1 MDTVTSS
8 ISTIDFTALWASL
21 LSIGTVVGKA
31 LLVFLVC
38 RIAMN
43 LLLLPRWGYYGAAWA
58 RFIAEAAMV
67 VVSYYLNR
75 RFFPTPYDVRRIA
88 EYVVLGVGL
97 FLVSEALLPY
107 LGVVMQYGV
116 NIVIFATFAAYAVW
130 REKIDV
136 KAMLRTA
143 LRRR

>member
-1 MDTVTSS
+1 MEGEQ
-8 ISTIDFTALWASL
+8 AQ
-21 LSIGTVVGKA
+21 
-31 LLVFLVC
+31 FL
-38 RIAMN
+38 
-43 LLLLPRWGYYGAAWA
+43 
-58 RFIAEAAMV
+58 AEAAMV

-97 FLVSEALLPY
+97 FFVSEALLPY
-107 LGVVMQYGV
+107 LGVAMQYGV
-116 NIVIFATFAAYAVW
+116 NIVIFATFAAYAVG